1 MSFDI
6 VFLTLQI
13 GGESCLGLQ
22 FFFIIIVLIDIRLL
36 TGLLRSL
43 ICFLEVLEE
52 EKCWKMSFYIKW
64 VELDISPTS

>member
-22 FFFIIIVLIDIRLL
+22 FFIIIIVLIDIRLL

-52 EKCWKMSFYIKW
+52 EKC
-64 VELDISPTS
+64 